1 MRRRSRQFDFDQLA
15 TQADRIFVGTVTA
28 ANPTMTVRGAIVTD
42 FVFGEVEDVRVPRPA
57 PTQSVRMIGRTLG
70 TRTLSV
76 PGAPTFRIGE
86 RYLVFV
92 SATDACMFPT
102 LGGPQGIYRM
112 RVDSQKSR
120 TEVLDYA
127 GNPVTSL
134 PSRGTAGPAQAGNR
148 DHELRRL
155 RRSPSPRKPSSR
167 RSASASRPH
176 DEAPGSRARRRRVLR
191 VGCRCPAMP
200 SRSCR
205 CTRARRCG

>member
-1 MRRRSRQFDFDQLA
+1 MRSLLRFLLAALGFAGLAAHATTFEAFDFDQLA

-42 FVFGEVEDVRVPRPA
+42 FVFGEVEDVKGSTA
-57 PTQSVRMIGRTLG
+57 GPTQSVRMIGGTLG

-92 SATDACMFPT
+92 QRNGRVMFPT

-134 PSRGTAGPAQAGNR
+134 PSRGTAGRPKQATATTSYAAQEESFTKEAFVA
-148 DHELRRL
+148 EI
-155 RRSPSPRKPSSR
+155 RKR
-167 RSASASRPH
+167 I
-176 DEAPGSRARRRRVLR
+176 EAAR
-191 VGCRCPAMP
+191 
-200 SRSCR
+200 
-205 CTRARRCG
+205 

>member
-1 MRRRSRQFDFDQLA
+1 MRSVLRILLAAVAFAALPSHATTFKAFDFDQLTA
-15 TQADRIFVGTVTA
+15 QADRIFIGTVTA

-42 FVFGEVEDVRVPRPA
+42 FVFSEVEDVKGA
-57 PTQSVRMIGRTLG
+57 SGDATQSVRMIGGTLG
-70 TRTLSV
+70 TRTLAV

-92 SATDACMFPT
+92 QGNGRVMFPT

-134 PSRGTAGPAQAGNR
+134 PTRGAT
-148 DHELRRL
+148 
-155 RRSPSPRKPSSR
+155 
-167 RSASASRPH
+167 SRPKAATGITSYAAQQETFTK
-176 DEAPGSRARRRRVLR
+176 EAFVAEIRKRSEGAR
-191 VGCRCPAMP
+191 
-200 SRSCR
+200 
-205 CTRARRCG
+205 